1 MKNIKFLSIII
12 CAFFIAAIACMPGC
26 SKMDDTYKQFLD
38 YGQQKYPGRPVVG
51 GVLPGYKRM
60 HLTWQNSSDPKVKK
74 AIIYWN
80 NRADSM
86 EVNIDPSQQY
96 TVIPFDDLPEGMY
109 IFEIY
114 TFDSEGNRSIK
125 TEIIGRV
132 YGDFYQSTL
141 LSRPIYDA
149 TVVNDSLR
157 ISWGGI
163 SDTAIQGTEV
173 IYTDKFNKTQR
184 YFVGKDIL
192 VSQLPDFPRGN
203 IQYRTVYLPSP
214 VALDT
219 FYTPWVNTYIKG
231 QRFPIPKT
239 GWTATA
245 SSFDARPGANYRPPS
260 NLLDNNVATLWVNQI
275 NSTNPPLAQT
285 FYPHWAAIDMGQV
298 YTNLEGF
305 IVQQRNTATN
315 LVKDIELYTSLDGVN
330 WTFQVRATLQN
341 TASLEHFIDMPQSA
355 TARHIKIIALNDYG
369 NSNNVALAEFG
380 AYIR

>member
-1 MKNIKFLSIII
+1 MKSIKFLHIII
-12 CAFFIAAIACMPGC
+12 FTVYLAAFACMPGC
-26 SKMDDTYKQFLD
+26 SKMDDSYKQFLD

-60 HLTWQNSSDPKVKK
+60 LLVWQNSSDPKVKK
-74 AIIYWN
+74 AKIYWN
-80 NRADSM
+80 NRSDSM

-96 TVIPFDDLPEGMY
+96 SVIPFDDLPEGMY

-114 TFDSEGNRSIK
+114 TFDDEGNRSVK

-173 IYTDKFNKTQR
+173 MYTDKFNKTQR

-203 IQYRTVYLPSP
+203 IQYRTIYLPSP
-214 VALDT
+214 FALDT
-219 FYTPWVNTYIKG
+219 FYTPWVNAYIKG
-231 QRFPIPKT
+231 ERFELPKT

-245 SSFDARPGANYRPPS
+245 SSY
-260 NLLDNNVATLWVNQI
+260 DNRNGRTDRLPEKAIDGNISTTWVNLVG
-275 NSTNPPLAQT
+275 TT
-285 FYPHWAAIDMGQV
+285 KYPHTITIDMGTV
-298 YTNLEGF
+298 RSGIEGLSF
-305 IVQQRNTATN
+305 YLNQTKEAPKTIRVLISNDNA
-315 LVKDIELYTSLDGVN
+315 N
-330 WTFQVRATLQN
+330 WTQIMTHMFQYIAGYQYMDFPT
-341 TASLEHFIDMPQSA
+341 TQSF
-355 TARHIKIIALNDYG
+355 RYFRIIAEEG
-369 NSNNVALAEFG
+369 ALSTEPNIILPEVG
-380 AYIR
+380 VYIR